1 MQSSPSEP
9 QNEASQLGAV
19 ILAGGESKRLPN
31 KCFRLLGDK
40 ELILH
45 VFHRISE
52 VTQRI
57 VFAVRDKEQAER
69 VRQLLPGAQLRL
81 DDTLGQGPLVGFLS
95 GIRGVGAPYVLAVAC
110 DAAFVK
116 PDVIRL
122 LFRRAAGKKAAV
134 PVDGKGLVE
143 PLCAVYHRESAL
155 RAGQMSLETGDM
167 SMRGML
173 KRLED
178 FVQVPMDEFRK
189 FDPDLLSFKN
199 INTLEDLGWATQLV
213 RPRGRD

>member
-1 MQSSPSEP
+1 MQSSPSGP
-9 QNEASQLGAV
+9 QKEASQLGAV
-19 ILAGGESKRLPN
+19 ILAGGESKRLPS

-40 ELILH
+40 ALILH
-45 VFHRISE
+45 VFRQISE
-52 VTQRI
+52 VTQEI
-57 VFAVRDKEQAER
+57 VFAVRDREQAER
-69 VRQLLPGAQLRL
+69 VRQLLPGAQMQL
-81 DDTLGQGPLVGFLS
+81 DDTPGQGPLAGFLS
-95 GIRGVGAPYVLAVAC
+95 GIRGVTAPYVLAVAC
-110 DAAFVK
+110 DATFVK

-122 LFRRAAGKKAAV
+122 LFRRAVGNKAAV
-134 PVDGKGLVE
+134 PVDWRGLVE

-155 RAGQMSLETGDM
+155 RAGYASLEASDL

-178 FVQVPMDEFRK
+178 FVQVPMEEFRK